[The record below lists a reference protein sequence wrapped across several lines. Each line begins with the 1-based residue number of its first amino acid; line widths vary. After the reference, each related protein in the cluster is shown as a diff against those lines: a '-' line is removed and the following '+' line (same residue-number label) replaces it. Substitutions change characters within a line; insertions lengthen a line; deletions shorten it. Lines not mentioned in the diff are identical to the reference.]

1 MNLCRWM
8 RRATSSSGSIQG
20 EYQIPLQSKCRFYF
34 YSINTVKTCDLKFNE
49 TKEKLLDIQ
58 GFESQKLKY
67 IENGVD
73 GYYFDLSM
81 FL

>member
-1 MNLCRWM
+1 M

-20 EYQIPLQSKCRFYF
+20 EYQIPLQSKCRLYF